1 MFPEQDQRPHTR
13 GLPRV
18 LFIAPQPHPDDDRV
32 GIPLYSER
40 TGGHFLRDYMN
51 SQEAEF
57 RWYLTTAVRCCPGLK
72 ANGEYQHPSAK
83 QQQQCVANELPR
95 LLDQIQPD
103 LIVCLGGPTIKGVL
117 GKSAPSSLS
126 RAING
131 LFSILHKDKVIPVIV
146 HKDPILH
153 SMWQKKVPQGQDLSS
168 QYVKLFRRI
177 NKIAKEGAQREC
189 YDYTLIDTAIKMDK
203 LSQSLGLMLSID
215 WEYAAS
221 ELIPG
226 MRTIW
231 HPESHGLCVALTDR
245 DKVTKQL
252 RNFIVV
258 PHLCRRADL
267 WKPILMNR
275 IWVGQNLK
283 TEIQCFWRY
292 AKLDVYDC
300 VDESLKIN
308 GRYQIHDLM
317 LWCFGQDHGRMDVGL
332 KKQVNIHLDKDDWG
346 LEVDH
351 DIAEEN
357 DRIALLHKEA
367 RANIKAQARLSTDV
381 ELPWA
386 ARQVIADQIE
396 QLRENY
402 RDLPPEGSA
411 HYGHATREHLFE
423 YNAGD
428 TQNSYELA
436 EKQIELGWEPEEP
449 LAELYQRALFVTSM
463 VEREGLPVSKQRF
476 DHLQK
481 ATRMKYLHY
490 TRELLKFP
498 QVRKV
503 LREDEKLRKEKAAGL
518 YDTEV
523 LFKYMSPKR
532 PSFLHQLA
540 RETGVY
546 DDLPRTK
553 KINKRTGQPGITL
566 DILVLEDLSGG
577 EASTKEEHKR
587 PTWTAPEN
595 KSDVQKIWTYV
606 WALRQLFDLRNNF
619 IKNMDWYTVDGH
631 VRPDFR
637 LAKAE
642 VESAQTADDA
652 VKGTSTGR
660 LASVKINAQNI
671 KDDPFLRW
679 IFTSRVYG
687 DDWFLF
693 EADYD
698 RIEPVCLTVV
708 AKIARWKQVF
718 DNGWDLYK
726 IIANEIY
733 HCGVSLE
740 GTVEEV
746 HKRLEDYFKGPRKV
760 LRENAKTRT
769 LAIMYGESPRAF
781 AARSNIPLE
790 EAQEFFARFDEMYP
804 EIVKYKENIK
814 WIVRAREL
822 VWSPFGRPRQFAPN
836 LSPTHPNYRR
846 TLNDALL
853 QAINYP
859 IQSMAS
865 DITLWKMYEV
875 YRYLKRNNLLDR
887 VRLIN
892 LVHDSGWFACHKSVG
907 AHVMAEIQR
916 IMEDMSTLPID
927 FGVPLKCAFKLGFCL
942 GEPDKVEPGSGMN
955 ELKVRGV
962 DAYKVAVEKLFQR
975 RAELVHAKR
984 QKVRKIDP
992 RGVSREQRQKAAS

>member
-1 MFPEQDQRPHTR
+1 M
-13 GLPRV
+13 
-18 LFIAPQPHPDDDRV
+18 

-40 TGGHFLRDYMN
+40 TGGHFLRDFMN
-51 SQEAEF
+51 AGEF
-57 RWYLTTAVRCCPGLK
+57 RWYLSTAVRCCPGTRSD
-72 ANGEYQHPSAK
+72 GSYQHASKK
-83 QQQQCVANELPR
+83 QQQQCVANELPK
-95 LLDQIQPD
+95 LLDQIKPD
-103 LIVCLGGPTIKGVL
+103 LIVCLGEPTMRGVL
-117 GKSAPSSLS
+117 GKTAPSSLS
-126 RAING
+126 RATNG
-131 LFSILHKDKVIPVIV
+131 LFSILHKEQIIPVIV

-153 SMWQKKVPQGQDLSS
+153 TMWQKRVANGQDLSG
-168 QYVKLFRRI
+168 QYTKLFHRI
-177 NKIAKEGAQREC
+177 NKIAKEGAQREN
-189 YDYTLIDTAIKMDK
+189 YDYTLIDTATKMDK
-203 LSQSLGLMLSID
+203 LNQSLGLMISID

-221 ELIPG
+221 QLIAG

-292 AKLDVYDC
+292 AKFCVYDC
-300 VDESLKIN
+300 VDENFKIN
-308 GRYQIHDLM
+308 GQYQIHDLM
-317 LWCFGQDHGRMDVGL
+317 LWCFGQDHGGMNVGL

-346 LEVDH
+346 LEVDS
-351 DIAEEN
+351 DIQEEN
-357 DRIALLHKEA
+357 DRISMLHSEA
-367 RANIKAQARLSTDV
+367 RANIKKQAKLATDPDLPEDARAAV
-381 ELPWA
+381 LAGLEQLKACYQELPP
-386 ARQVIADQIE
+386 
-396 QLRENY
+396 L
-402 RDLPPEGSA
+402 GSA

-436 EKQIELGWEPEEP
+436 EKQIEMGWEPEQP
-449 LAELYQRALFVTSM
+449 LAELYQRALYVTTM
-463 VEREGLPVSKQRF
+463 VEREGLPVSKERF
-476 DHLQK
+476 DHLHR

-498 QVRKV
+498 QVRRI
-503 LREDEKLRKEKAAGL
+503 LRRDEKLRKEKQAGL
-518 YDTEV
+518 FDTEV
-523 LFKYMSPKR
+523 LLKYMSPKR
-532 PSFLHQLA
+532 DYFLHQLA
-540 RETGVY
+540 KETEVY
-546 DDLPRTK
+546 EDLPRK
-553 KINKRTGQPGITL
+553 KTINKRTGLPGITL
-566 DILVLEDLSGG
+566 DIGVLENLSGG
-577 EASTKEEHKR
+577 EASTKKEHRK
-587 PTWTAPEN
+587 PTWTPPKE
-595 KSDVQKIWTYV
+595 KTEVQKIWTYI

-642 VESAQTADDA
+642 VESAQTAEDA

-660 LASVKINAQNI
+660 LASVAINAQNI

-679 IFTSRVYG
+679 IFTAAVYG
-687 DDWFLF
+687 DEWFLF

-708 AKIARWKQVF
+708 AKIAKWKMVF

-726 IIANEIY
+726 VIANEIY
-733 HCGVSLE
+733 HCGISLE

-746 HKRLEDYFKGPRKV
+746 HNRLEAYFKGDNKV

-781 AARSNIPLE
+781 AARANIPLE
-790 EAQEFFARFDEMYP
+790 EALEFFARFDQLYP

-814 WIVRAREL
+814 WIVRSREL
-822 VWSPFGRPRQFAPN
+822 VWSPWGRPRQFAPSISVN
-836 LSPTHPNYRR
+836 HPNYRR

-853 QAINYP
+853 QAINFP

-907 AHVMAEIQR
+907 AHVMHEIQR
-916 IMEDMSTLPID
+916 IMEDMSTLPIE

-942 GEPDKVEPGSGMN
+942 GEPDKVHPGSGMS
-955 ELKVRGV
+955 ELKVRGAG
-962 DAYKVAVEKLFQR
+962 AYGAAIESMFQR
-975 RAELVHAKR
+975 RADLVRANR
-984 QKVRKIDP
+984 QKVRKINP
-992 RGVSREQRQKAAS
+992 KGVVREQRQKAAS